1 VRAPNVGALNDFSH
15 GRCAKIRRTLFLRR
29 LVAMITDPQALSRTA
44 DSRGRGLI
52 LDRSTVRFLAS
63 ASVLIVAGGAVAAV
77 NSAAPFGH
85 GSWLAAY
92 LVLVGGVSQGV
103 LGAGRLALHAPPLTC
118 ARSRAQLALWNV
130 GSLAVPAGV
139 LRDAPM
145 LVTAGS
151 VALLCALA
159 LFAADA
165 RGLRRQVRGR
175 AVAYLA
181 IVVGLAMSVVIGSAL
196 ADAAPGA
203 WL

>member
-1 VRAPNVGALNDFSH
+1 
-15 GRCAKIRRTLFLRR
+15 
-29 LVAMITDPQALSRTA
+29 MITDPQALSRTA
-44 DSRGRGLI
+44 DSRERGLI

-63 ASVLIVAGGAVAAV
+63 ASVLIVAGGAAAAV

-92 LVLVGGVSQGV
+92 LVLVGGVSQVV
-103 LGAGRLALHAPPLTC
+103 LGAGRLALHAPPLT
-118 ARSRAQLALWNV
+118 RGLPPAQLALWNI

-139 LRDAPM
+139 LGDAPM

-151 VALLCALA
+151 AALLCALA
-159 LFAADA
+159 LFAAEA
-165 RGLRRQVRGR
+165 RGLRREVRGR
-175 AVAYLA
+175 AVVYLA
-181 IVVGLAMSVVIGSAL
+181 IVVALAMSVVIGSAL

>member
-1 VRAPNVGALNDFSH
+1 
-15 GRCAKIRRTLFLRR
+15 
-29 LVAMITDPQALSRTA
+29 MITDRPALHRPA
-44 DSRGRGLI
+44 DARGRGLI
-52 LDRSTVRFLAS
+52 LDRSAVMFLAS
-63 ASVLIVAGGAVAAV
+63 AGVLIVAGGAVAAV

-103 LGAGRLALHAPPLTC
+103 LGAGRLALHAPALT
-118 ARSRAQLALWNV
+118 RPRPPAQLVLWNI

-139 LRDAPM
+139 LWDAPM

-151 VALLCALA
+151 VALLWALA
-159 LFAADA
+159 LFAAEA
-165 RGLRRQVRGR
+165 RGRRREVRGR
-175 AVAYLA
+175 VVVYLA
-181 IVVGLAMSVVIGSAL
+181 IVVGLAVSVVIGSAL

>member
-1 VRAPNVGALNDFSH
+1 
-15 GRCAKIRRTLFLRR
+15 
-29 LVAMITDPQALSRTA
+29 MITDPQALRRAA
-44 DSRGRGLI
+44 DARGRGLV
-52 LDRSTVRFLAS
+52 LDRSTVMFLAS

-103 LGAGRLALHAPPLTC
+103 LGAGRLALQAPALT
-118 ARSRAQLALWNV
+118 RPRPPAQLALWNI

-139 LRDAPM
+139 LWDAPM

-159 LFAADA
+159 LFAAEA
-165 RGLRRQVRGR
+165 RGRRREVRGR
-175 AVAYLA
+175 VVIYLA
-181 IVVGLAMSVVIGSAL
+181 IVAGLAVSVVIGSAL

>member
-1 VRAPNVGALNDFSH
+1 
-15 GRCAKIRRTLFLRR
+15 
-29 LVAMITDPQALSRTA
+29 MITDPQALSRTA

-52 LDRSTVRFLAS
+52 LDRSTVRSLAS

-92 LVLVGGVSQGV
+92 LVLVGGVSQVV
-103 LGAGRLALHAPPLTC
+103 LGAGRLALHAPPLT
-118 ARSRAQLALWNV
+118 RGLPPAQLALWNI

-139 LRDAPM
+139 LGDAPM

-151 VALLCALA
+151 AALLCALA
-159 LFAADA
+159 LFAAEA
-165 RGLRRQVRGR
+165 RGLRGEVRGR
-175 AVAYLA
+175 AVVYLA
-181 IVVGLAMSVVIGSAL
+181 IVVALAMSVVIGSAL

>member
-1 VRAPNVGALNDFSH
+1 MN
-15 GRCAKIRRTLFLRR
+15 
-29 LVAMITDPQALSRTA
+29 TDVQMLTRPSASPA
-44 DSRGRGLI
+44 SARGRVLL
-52 LDRSTVRFLAS
+52 LDQSTGVFLAC
-63 ASVLIVAGGAVAAV
+63 AAVLIVAGGAVAAV
-77 NSAAPFGH
+77 NSAAPFAH

-103 LGAGRLALHAPPLTC
+103 LGAGRLALHAPPLTR

-139 LRDAPM
+139 LGDAPA

-159 LFAADA
+159 LFAAEA
-165 RGLRRQVRGR
+165 RGVRRELRGR
-175 AVAYLA
+175 AVVYLA
-181 IVVGLAMSVVIGSAL
+181 IVVGLAVSVVIGSAL

>member
-1 VRAPNVGALNDFSH
+1 M
-15 GRCAKIRRTLFLRR
+15 RTDRQTLPR
-29 LVAMITDPQALSRTA
+29 SS
-44 DSRGRGLI
+44 DSRGRELI
-52 LDRSTVRFLAS
+52 LDRSTVMFLTS
-63 ASVLIVAGGAVAAV
+63 ASVVIVAGGAVAAV

-85 GSWLAAY
+85 GSWLAAF

-103 LGAGRLALHAPPLTC
+103 LGAGRLALQAPPLSR
-118 ARSRAQLALWNV
+118 ARPPAQLALWNV
-130 GSLAVPAGV
+130 GSLAVPGGV
-139 LRDAPM
+139 LWDAPM

-165 RGLRRQVRGR
+165 RERGRAVRGR
-175 AVAYLA
+175 AVVYLA
-181 IVVGLAMSVVIGSAL
+181 IVVGLAVSIVIGSAL